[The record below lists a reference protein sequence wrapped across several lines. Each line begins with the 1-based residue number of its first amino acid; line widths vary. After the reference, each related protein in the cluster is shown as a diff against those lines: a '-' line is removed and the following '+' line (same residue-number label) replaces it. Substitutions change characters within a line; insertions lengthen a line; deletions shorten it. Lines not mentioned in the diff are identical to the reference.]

1 MRNVVKIMAVS
12 IVLSALTAHG
22 QTPVSTALKQLL
34 IDRINAVSKKDTF
47 ALNQIC
53 TKNYQ
58 IISSLGTKTDL
69 AGLKSE
75 LFKND
80 SPIQLCTILSFQ
92 PFITEDESMAF
103 ALFEIEEDVV
113 GDNRHVVKNNLLV
126 TEIYKKEKGSWKTQ
140 LSHVSQKICS
150 FPN

>member
-1 MRNVVKIMAVS
+1 MKKLAKIMAVS
-12 IVLSALTAHG
+12 ILLAAPIASAQTA
-22 QTPVSTALKQLL
+22 VSLAIKQLL
-34 IDRINAVSKKDTF
+34 IDRINAISKKDTL

-58 IISSLGTKTDL
+58 IIGSLGTKTDL

-126 TEIYKKEKGSWKTQ
+126 TEIYKKEKGKWRTQ

>member
-1 MRNVVKIMAVS
+1 MKKLAKIMAVS
-12 IVLSALTAHG
+12 ILLAAPIASAKTAF
-22 QTPVSTALKQLL
+22 SLALKQLL
-34 IDRINAVSKKDTF
+34 IDRINAISKKDTL

-58 IISSLGTKTDL
+58 IIGSLGTKTDL

-126 TEIYKKEKGSWKTQ
+126 TEIYKKEKGKWRTQ